1 MRVLAMILAVVVAAA
16 AGAAAV
22 QWKWIDLDAVSQVTL
37 STAREPARQRSG
49 QPTTFPVEVADA
61 AETSSTADIS
71 AIGTLQSDESV
82 QLAPEVAGRIE
93 AIRFEEGQP
102 VKAGTVLVSLDNA
115 LAKAEEEEIRVRLDL
130 ANANYERAQRM
141 SANGTGTTRDLD
153 AAIAERNTATALLNS
168 QRVQLSKHDIVA
180 PFDGVVGL
188 RSVSTGSYVGIGT
201 ALVNLEKIDVLKVD
215 FKIPEANLQKV
226 KIGQTLEVSVDAIPD
241 RTFPGTVYAI
251 DPMLDV
257 NGRAISIRARL
268 PNADLALRPGLFARI
283 TVRGLEERKVVTVPE
298 AAIVARGQDRFVWT
312 VVDGKA
318 QESRVTVGARR
329 IGVAEVEGLTAGT
342 VVVTAGHTRLRNG
355 ASVEIVGNQ
364 TAQVEG

>member
-1 MRVLAMILAVVVAAA
+1 MRVLAVILAVVFAGA

-22 QWKWIDLDAVSQVTL
+22 QWRWIDLDALSQVAAAPA
-37 STAREPARQRSG
+37 SEPARQRSG
-49 QPTTFPVEVADA
+49 PSSFPVEVADA
-61 AETSSTADIS
+61 EEMSTTADIS

-93 AIRFEEGQP
+93 AIRFDEGQP
-102 VKAGTVLVSLDNA
+102 VKAGAVLVSLDNA
-115 LAKAEEEEIRVRLDL
+115 LAKAEEEEVRVRLDL
-130 ANANYERAQRM
+130 ANTNYERAQRM

-153 AAIAERNTATALLNS
+153 SAIAERNTATALLNS

-226 KIGQTLEVSVDAIPD
+226 KIGQTLEVTVDALPG

-298 AAIVARGQDRFVWT
+298 SAIVARGQERFVWS

-318 QESRVTVGARR
+318 QENRVTVGGRK
-329 IGVAEVEGLTAGT
+329 IGFAEVEGLTAGT
-342 VVVTAGHTRLRNG
+342 VVVTAGHARLRDG
-355 ASVEIVGNQ
+355 ASVEIVGNE
-364 TAQVEG
+364 TAQVQG